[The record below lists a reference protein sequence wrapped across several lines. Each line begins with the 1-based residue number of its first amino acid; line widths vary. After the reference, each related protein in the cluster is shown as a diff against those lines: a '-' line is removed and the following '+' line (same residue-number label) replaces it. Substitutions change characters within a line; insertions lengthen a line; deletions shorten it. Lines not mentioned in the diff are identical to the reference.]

1 MALREA
7 AEATGAVITFEDHH
21 PEGGLGDAV
30 LEALSATASRPRIEP
45 LGVRNMPTSGTPAQL
60 LSQAVIDRQAI
71 AETVRRLIPARA
83 ASA

>member
-7 AEATGAVITFEDHH
+7 AEATGAVITVEDHH
-21 PEGGLGDAV
+21 PGGGLGGAV
-30 LEALSATASRPRIEP
+30 LEALSATASRSRIEP
-45 LGVRNMPTSGTPAQL
+45 LAVRDMPTSGTPAQL

-71 AETVRRLIPARA
+71 AETVRQLIPARA